1 MPIETVIAVKAKA
14 LLCKELI
21 AVLPKGRGFKV
32 GDIVSYRVGGSLEGM
47 PFVGVLTAVGD
58 DYVEIKNGEDVNST
72 ERAMRGT
79 REDRPFVTEEEA
91 LREETV
97 G

>member
-1 MPIETVIAVKAKA
+1 MMGMGDGSCPFEFNFGPAT
-14 LLCKELI
+14 
-21 AVLPKGRGFKV
+21 FKV